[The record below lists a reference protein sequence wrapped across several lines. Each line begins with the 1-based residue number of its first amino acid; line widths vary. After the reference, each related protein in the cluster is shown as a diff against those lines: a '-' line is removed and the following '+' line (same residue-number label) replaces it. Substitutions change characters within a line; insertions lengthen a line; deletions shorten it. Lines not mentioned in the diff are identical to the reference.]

1 MIITEEMLS
10 RLREDV
16 RPYLTEKRYGHTL
29 AVEEESKHL
38 ADILLC
44 GADKDE
50 LTGEIRAASLL
61 HDVTKKED
69 LEKQLHYCTVF
80 GIMTRDDF
88 SESPKLFH
96 AVTASEL
103 IKRDFPEF
111 ASETVVDCVRWH
123 TTGHDGMTL
132 HEAIVYLAD
141 YIEATRT
148 FEDCVKLREY
158 FYGGIAG
165 DSLKGH
171 FIRTM
176 ILSFDYTIK
185 NLCAE
190 GSPIDAD
197 TVGARNFFITLLRH
211 GAGNYFGDLQR

>member
-1 MIITEEMLS
+1 MMITDEMLS
-10 RLREDV
+10 KLRNAV
-16 RPYLTEKRYGHTL
+16 RPYLTEKRYRHTI
-29 AVEEESKHL
+29 AVESEAKRL
-38 ADILLC
+38 ADMLIF
-44 GADKDE
+44 GANKE
-50 LTGEIRAASLL
+50 EITGEIRAAALL

-69 LEKQLHYCTVF
+69 LEKQLHYCDVF

-103 IKRDFPEF
+103 IKRDFPEY
-111 ASETVVDCVRWH
+111 ASPIVVDCVRWH
-123 TTGHDGMTL
+123 TTGCRGMKL

-148 FEDCVKLREY
+148 FEDCVKLRRY
-158 FYGGIAG
+158 FYEGRAE
-165 DSLKGH
+165 DSLKDH

-176 ILSFDYTIK
+176 ILSFDYTIN
-185 NLCAE
+185 NLCTE

-197 TVGARNFFITLLRH
+197 TVGARNYFISLLRN
-211 GAGNYFGDLQR
+211 GCGNYFGDL

>member
-1 MIITEEMLS
+1 MMITDEMLCC
-10 RLREDV
+10 LREEV
-16 RPYLTEKRYGHTL
+16 KPYLTEKRYGHTL
-29 AVEEESKHL
+29 AVEREAKRL
-38 ADILLC
+38 ADMMLS
-44 GADKDE
+44 GDGREE
-50 LTGEIRAASLL
+50 LTGEIRAAALL

-69 LEKQLHYCTVF
+69 LEKQLQYCAVF
-80 GIMTRDDF
+80 GIMTKNDF

-96 AVTASEL
+96 AITASEL

-111 ASETVVDCVRWH
+111 ASPVVVYCVRWH
-123 TTGHDGMTL
+123 TTGRRGMKL
-132 HEAIVYLAD
+132 HESIVYLAD

-148 FEDCVKLREY
+148 FEDCVKLRDY
-158 FYGGIAG
+158 FYEGRAG
-165 DSLKGH
+165 DSLKDH

-197 TVGARNFFITLLRH
+197 TVGARNYFISLLRN
-211 GAGNYFGDLQR
+211 GYGDYFGDL